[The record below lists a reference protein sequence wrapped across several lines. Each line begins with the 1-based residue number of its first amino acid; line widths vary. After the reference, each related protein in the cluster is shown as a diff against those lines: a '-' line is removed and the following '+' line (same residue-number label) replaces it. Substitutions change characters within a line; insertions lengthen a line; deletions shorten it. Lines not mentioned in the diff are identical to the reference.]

1 MKTILVPVDFSKY
14 SENALEVAC
23 YMAKIKGMRIRITH
37 VLEDPYLPYYNFG
50 DFAVLND
57 AYSQYY
63 SKLEETIREQL
74 NRLSEYVTAKG
85 IQSEYSL
92 ENVSNSIADAIT
104 DQDADLII
112 MGSKKPDNEEGLLI
126 GSIAEKIIRLSAIPV
141 ITVSEI
147 PADFAIKKILFAS
160 DFEESSISPM
170 LERVKRLSEIFKA
183 DLQYVIINTPVKYGT
198 YGIDEEKVKEIL
210 NKFNI
215 PGSRFKI
222 YYADSE
228 IEGINKYASEI
239 KADLISV
246 CTHGRTGL
254 SHLFRQSVS
263 EHLSSYS
270 KVPVLVYNINPKKID
285 RSSRPITRESRSK
298 ERTRI
303 KK

>member
-14 SENALEVAC
+14 SENALKVAC
-23 YMAKIKGMRIRITH
+23 YMAKIKDMRIRISH

-57 AYSQYY
+57 AYAQYY

-74 NRLSEYVTAKG
+74 NGLTEYVTAKG
-85 IQSEYSL
+85 IQAEYSL
-92 ENVSNSIADAIT
+92 ENASNSIAGAIT

-112 MGSKKPDNEEGLLI
+112 MGSKKPDNEERLFI
-126 GSIAEKIIRLSAIPV
+126 GSVAEKIIRLSSIPV

-147 PADFAIKKILFAS
+147 PSDYAIKNILFAS
-160 DFEESSISPM
+160 NFEEDSIAPI
-170 LERVKRLSEIFKA
+170 LERVRRLSEIFNA
-183 DLQYVIINTPVKYGT
+183 TLHYVFINTPVKYGT
-198 YGIDEEKVKEIL
+198 YGINEEKINEIL

-215 PGSRFKI
+215 PASEFKI
-222 YYADSE
+222 FYADSE

-246 CTHGRTGL
+246 CTHGRTGIA
-254 SHLFRQSVS
+254 HLFRQSIS
-263 EHLSSYS
+263 EHLSAYS
-270 KVPVLVYNINPKKID
+270 KIPVLVYNINPKKID
-285 RSSRPITRESRSK
+285 RSSKPITRETRNK